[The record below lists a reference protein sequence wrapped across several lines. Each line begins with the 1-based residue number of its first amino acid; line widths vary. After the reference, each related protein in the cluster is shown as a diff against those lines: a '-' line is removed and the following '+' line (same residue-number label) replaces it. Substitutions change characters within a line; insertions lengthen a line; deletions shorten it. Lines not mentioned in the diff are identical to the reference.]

1 MNPTTIV
8 ESAIGVAQ
16 VVYPDRFI
24 TRYHIQHHCGVIQA
38 VFWDSLDN
46 VSNTALP
53 TVLICV
59 ASCMHSSCAMA
70 AHPNPFVIARNKWV
84 VPKQRRVER
93 LASGYSI
100 REFRNDSQ
108 GRYWYVVT
116 TIEVRPTKK
125 R

>member
-1 MNPTTIV
+1 MTTTL
-8 ESAIGVAQ
+8 
-16 VVYPDRFI
+16 RC
-24 TRYHIQHHCGVIQA
+24 TTVIQT
-38 VFWDSLDN
+38 VFWDLCDN

-53 TVLICV
+53 TVRICV
-59 ASCMHSSCAMA
+59 ASCIHSSCVMA

-116 TIEVRPTKK
+116 TIEVRATKK

>member
-1 MNPTTIV
+1 
-8 ESAIGVAQ
+8 
-16 VVYPDRFI
+16 
-24 TRYHIQHHCGVIQA
+24 
-38 VFWDSLDN
+38 
-46 VSNTALP
+46 
-53 TVLICV
+53 
-59 ASCMHSSCAMA
+59 MA

-116 TIEVRPTKK
+116 TIEVDRPRSAEIVAGSEKVSREPPFSK
-125 R
+125 GAMGC